1 MLNQTIVAAA
11 IVLLAAPAAFA
22 GKDGPDGRQVEA
34 AAEIQHWIADL
45 NSDVFSTRQAA
56 SRKLRETG
64 AMVIGP
70 LTAAAD
76 GPQSEVTRRAV
87 DVLEAFCDSD
97 EVETVE
103 AAREALDRLSQS
115 KHRLPAQRAAL
126 VLKGQRLRQQRVA
139 LAQVQRLGGVVNY
152 AMIDDGELVINLL
165 VLGRRWEA
173 GDEGLRYL
181 PKLGRIEQ
189 LKLFGPQFTDA
200 GLEHLTRLQGMQR
213 LKLYLTQVSADGQ
226 KRLQQALPGTE
237 VDRRHGALLGVSG
250 SGDAKGCQVTLV
262 REGTAAARAGI
273 VPHDVIT
280 RVNGEPIPDMATLV
294 TTIAKQ
300 KPGDKISVTLLRG
313 DDEIDKVV
321 VLGELEEDMD

>member
-1 MLNQTIVAAA
+1 MLNRTIVTAMIA
-11 IVLLAAPAAFA
+11 LLAAQTALA
-22 GKDGPDGRQVEA
+22 GKDSPDQNQTETAPTVQR
-34 AAEIQHWIADL
+34 WIGDL
-45 NSDVFSTRQAA
+45 NSGVFATRQAA
-56 SRKLRETG
+56 TRKLRETG
-64 AMVIGP
+64 AAAIGP

-76 GPQSEVTRRAV
+76 GRQSEVTRRAV

-97 EVETVE
+97 DMDTAE
-103 AAREALDRLSQS
+103 AAREALGRLSQS
-115 KHRLPAQRAAL
+115 KHHLPAQRAAL
-126 VLKGQRLRQQRVA
+126 VLKGQRLRQQRIA
-139 LAQVQRLGGVVNY
+139 LAQIQRLGGAISY
-152 AMIDDGELVINLL
+152 AMIEDGELVISAL

-173 GDEGLRYL
+173 GDDGLRFL

-200 GLEHLTRLQGMQR
+200 GLEHLTRLAGVQR
-213 LKLYLTQVSADGQ
+213 LKLYVTQISADGQ
-226 KRLQQALPGTE
+226 KRLQQALPGTD

-280 RVNGEPIPDMATLV
+280 RVNGEPIPDMAALV
-294 TTIAKQ
+294 ATIAKQ

-313 DDEIDKVV
+313 DDEVDKQV

>member
-1 MLNQTIVAAA
+1 MLNRMLVAAA
-11 IVLLAAPAAFA
+11 IGLLAAQAAFA
-22 GKDGPDGRQVEA
+22 GKDAPDVRQAEA
-34 AAEIQHWIADL
+34 APSLQQWIAEL
-45 NSDVFSTRQAA
+45 NSNVFATRQAA
-56 SRKLRETG
+56 TRKLRETG
-64 AMVIGP
+64 AVAINP

-76 GPQSEVTRRAV
+76 GRQSEVTRRAI
-87 DVLEAFCDSD
+87 DVLEAFCDED
-97 EVETVE
+97 DVETAE
-103 AAREALDRLSQS
+103 AAREALSRLSQS
-115 KHRLPAQRAAL
+115 KHRLPAQRAAV
-126 VLKGQRLRQQRVA
+126 VLKGQRLRQQRTA
-139 LAQVQRLGGVVNY
+139 LAQIQRLGGVVNY
-152 AMIDDGELVINLL
+152 AMIEDGELVIGSL

-189 LKLFGPQFTDA
+189 LKLYGPQFTDA
-200 GLEHLTRLQGMQR
+200 GLEHLARLGGVQR
-213 LKLYLTQVSADGQ
+213 LKLYLTQVSTDGH

-237 VDRRHGALLGVSG
+237 VDRRYGALLGVSG

-294 TTIAKQ
+294 ATIAKQ
-300 KPGDKISVTLLRG
+300 KPGDKIRVTLLRG
-313 DDEIDKVV
+313 GDEIDKEV

>member
-1 MLNQTIVAAA
+1 MLNCMIVAAA
-11 IVLLAAPAAFA
+11 MGLLAAPVALA
-22 GKDGPDGRQVEA
+22 GKDAPHERQ
-34 AAEIQHWIADL
+34 AETSPPIQRWIAEL
-45 NSDVFSTRQAA
+45 NSEVFATRQAA

-64 AMVIGP
+64 VSVIGP
-70 LTAAAD
+70 LAAAAD
-76 GPQSEVTRRAV
+76 GRQSEVTRRAV

-97 EVETVE
+97 DVETAE
-103 AAREALDRLSQS
+103 AAREALSRLSQS

-126 VLKGQRLRQQRVA
+126 VLKGQRLRQQRSA

-152 AMIDDGELVINLL
+152 ATIEDGELVIAQL

-189 LKLFGPQFTDA
+189 LKLYGPQFTDA
-200 GLEHLTRLQGMQR
+200 GLEHLTRLDGVQR
-213 LKLYLTQVSADGQ
+213 LKLYLTQVSTEGQ

-237 VDRRHGALLGVSG
+237 VDRRYGALLGVSG

-262 REGTAAARAGI
+262 REGTAAARSGI

-280 RVNGEPIPDMATLV
+280 HVNGEPIPDMAALV
-294 TTIAKQ
+294 ATIAKQ
-300 KPGDKISVTLLRG
+300 KPGDKISLTLLRG
-313 DDEIDKVV
+313 DNEIDKEV